1 MSIHKTLH
9 PEELARRNQLSTR
22 YKNGKKLDL
31 IEDQI
36 RGIRTAI
43 NILVTKEQELQEE
56 KKRLSPKTRGAT

>member
-1 MSIHKTLH
+1 MSIHKTLP

-22 YKNGKKLDL
+22 YKTGKKLDL

-56 KKRLSPKTRGAT
+56 KKRLLPKMRGAA

>member
-1 MSIHKTLH
+1 LSIHKTLP

-43 NILVTKEQELQEE
+43 NILVTKEKELLAE
-56 KKRLSPKTRGAT
+56 KKQLLPKMRGAA

>member
-1 MSIHKTLH
+1 MSIHKTLP
-9 PEELARRNQLSTR
+9 PEELASRHQLAIR
-22 YKNGKKLDL
+22 YETGKKLDE

-56 KKRLSPKTRGAT
+56 KKRLLPKMKETI